1 MSIRFL
7 EGRQRLRMSIILFF
21 ILIST
26 GVALSLPPYGLDA
39 PDAIGSFL
47 NGTFPSMSPQPG
59 TAQPPALLSET
70 GAFKDLVTL
79 EPADGLIPYDL
90 NVPFWSDGA
99 RKTRWIAIPNDGTHD
114 TPEEQVIFNSVGR
127 WIYPTG
133 TVAIKHFE
141 LPVNYQDAT
150 QARRLET
157 RFLVYGE
164 DAFYGVTYRWNEE
177 GTEATLLEGSLSE
190 SVAVRTPAG
199 IRLQTWL
206 YPDREQC
213 LFCHN
218 QSGGTVLGPQTRQLN
233 GELLYEKTGR
243 TANQLATWNHLGIF
257 SNPIDE
263 NELPTF
269 ITSTPTA
276 QTDSSLDVRAR
287 SYIDSN
293 CAYCHRPGGVFTAYF
308 DARLTTPLENSGM
321 INGFAFNN
329 LGILGGVI
337 IAPGDTSKSLIYQR
351 AHSVKPLVAMP
362 PVAKARIDSAGT
374 ALIAEWILS
383 MSLRIV
389 QVTPDSAMQGET
401 VLITGNLFQDATEV
415 LFNGAASAFTIDSN
429 EQITAIVPEDATT
442 GFIEVVIPDDRT
454 LSSTPFTVIP
464 VDRTAIETPLHQD
477 HKSLVV
483 FPNPFQRRA
492 AVRYFNITPGW
503 VKLVLYNSDGRQV
516 RVLHNGF
523 QHRGEQELYF
533 VSDGLASGTYFL
545 RLESPDGVKTTSV
558 SLVR

>member
-1 MSIRFL
+1 MSIRFH
-7 EGRQRLRMSIILFF
+7 EGKQCIRTSIILLL

-26 GVALSLPPYGLDA
+26 GITLWLPPYGLDG
-39 PDAIGSFL
+39 PDGIGAFL
-47 NGTFPSMSPQPG
+47 NGAFRSMSPQPG
-59 TAQPPALLSET
+59 TEQPPALLSET

-79 EPADGLIPYDL
+79 EPTDGLLPYDL

-114 TPEEQVIFNSVGR
+114 TPEEQVVFNSTGR

-150 QARRLET
+150 QTRRLET

-164 DAFYGVTYRWNEE
+164 DAFYGVTYRWNED
-177 GTEATLLEGSLSE
+177 GTEATLLEGSMSE

-199 IRLQTWL
+199 IRLQPWL

-233 GELLYEKTGR
+233 GDLLYEKTGR

-263 NELPTF
+263 NDLPTF

-276 QTDSSLDVRAR
+276 QTDSSLEARAR

-337 IAPGDTSKSLIYQR
+337 VAPGDTSKSLIYQR
-351 AHSVKPLVAMP
+351 AHSLKPLVAMP
-362 PVAKARIDSAGT
+362 PLAKARVDSAGT

-383 MSLRIV
+383 MRLRIV
-389 QVTPDSAMQGET
+389 QILPDSAMPGES
-401 VLITGNLFQDATEV
+401 VIISGNQFQDATDV
-415 LFNGAASAFTIDSN
+415 LFNGNSSSFTINSA
-429 EQITAIVPEDATT
+429 EQITAVVPENAST
-442 GFIEVVIPDDRT
+442 GYIEIVTSDDRT
-454 LSSTPFTVIP
+454 LSSTPFAVIP
-464 VDRTAIETPLHQD
+464 VDRTAIEKPLRQD
-477 HKSLVV
+477 HESLAV

-492 AVRYFNITPGW
+492 TVHYSNLSPGL
-503 VKLVLYNSDGRQV
+503 VKLVLYDSNGRQV
-516 RVLHNGF
+516 SVLHNGF
-523 QHRGEQELYF
+523 QHMGEHELHF
-533 VSDGLASGTYFL
+533 VSDGLTI
-545 RLESPDGVKTTSV
+545 R
-558 SLVR
+558 

>member
-7 EGRQRLRMSIILFF
+7 ESRPLLRISLFLLI

-26 GVALSLPPYGLDA
+26 GVVLWLPPYGLDQ
-39 PDAIGSFL
+39 PEAIGPFL
-47 NGTFPSMSPQPG
+47 NGAFPAMSPQEG
-59 TAQPPALLSET
+59 TEQPPVLLSET

-79 EPADGLIPYDL
+79 EPTDGLIPYDL

-99 RKTRWIAIPNDGTHD
+99 RKTRWMSIPNDGTHD
-114 TPEEQVIFNSVGR
+114 TPEEQVVFNSVGR

-133 TVAIKHFE
+133 TVAVKHFE
-141 LPVNYQDAT
+141 LPINYQDASQT
-150 QARRLET
+150 RRLET

-177 GTEATLLEGSLSE
+177 GTDADLLETSLTE
-190 SVAVRTPAG
+190 NIAVRTPAG
-199 IRLQTWL
+199 IRLQPWL

-233 GELLYEKTGR
+233 GDMLYEKTGR

-263 NELPTF
+263 NDLPTF
-269 ITSTPTA
+269 ITSTPTT
-276 QTDSSLDVRAR
+276 QTDSSLEARAR

-337 IAPGDTSKSLIYQR
+337 VAPGDTSKSLIYQR
-351 AHSVKPLVAMP
+351 ARSLKPLVAMP
-362 PVAKARIDSAGT
+362 PLAKARIDSAGT

-383 MSLRIV
+383 MHLRIV
-389 QVTPDSAMQGET
+389 QMLPDSAMPGET
-401 VLITGNLFQDATEV
+401 VVISGNQFQDVTDV
-415 LFNGAASAFTIDSN
+415 RFNGISAPFTIDSD
-429 EQITAIVPEDATT
+429 EQITAVVPDEATT
-442 GFIEVVIPDDRT
+442 GPIEIVTPDD
-454 LSSTPFTVIP
+454 LAMSAIPFTVVP
-464 VDRTAIETPLHQD
+464 LDRTTIETPQPQETQ
-477 HKSLVV
+477 SLSA
-483 FPNPFQRRA
+483 FPNPFRHQVT
-492 AVRYFNITPGW
+492 VRYNNTMPEHVILTIFDAN
-503 VKLVLYNSDGRQV
+503 GRPV
-516 RVLHNGF
+516 HVLHNGF
-523 QHRGEQELYF
+523 QNMGIHELL
-533 VSDGLASGTYFL
+533 VSSEGLASGQYFL
-545 RLESPDGVKTTSV
+545 RLESSNRVETLSI